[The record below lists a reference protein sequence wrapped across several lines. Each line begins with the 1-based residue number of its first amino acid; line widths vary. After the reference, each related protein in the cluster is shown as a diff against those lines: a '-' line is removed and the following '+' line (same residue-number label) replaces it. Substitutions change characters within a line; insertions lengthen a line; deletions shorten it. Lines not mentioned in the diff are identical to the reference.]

1 MKKPY
6 LKACPFCGESGK
18 LVTWFLAQSE
28 PLYKVHCENSQCV
41 IRPST
46 QYSPSEGTVVNLW
59 NDRKKRIICSIC
71 ENEEWDMPQCRECS
85 GQNDWKYFCKK
96 RDARMDGEEHD
107 APG

>member
-18 LVTWFLAQSE
+18 LVTWYPPMSE

-46 QYSPSEGTVVNLW
+46 QYSPSEGSVVNFW
-59 NDRKKRIICSIC
+59 NGRGKWNICGIC
-71 ENEEWDMPQCRECS
+71 DNAEWDMPQCRECS
-85 GQNDWKYFCKK
+85 GLNDWKHFTEK
-96 RDARMDGEEHD
+96 RGERTD
-107 APG
+107 SNAKDDP